1 MYLEPRYAIAASIVA
16 LVGVRVGAGANFQR
30 FVVDL
35 LPGAVFLL
43 PRYELVEDARRAR
56 ARARGLEVARA
67 DEAVLVPMHED
78 RPPTGVVEPDAVRH
92 LRCGADV
99 YVHLNNLAGGP
110 VRVDIFGVLHRNTH
124 FIADGEA
131 PLLRRI

>member
-1 MYLEPRYAIAASIVA
+1 MYILSHARASVVA
-16 LVGVRVGAGANFQR
+16 LVGVRISTGANFQR

-78 RPPTGVVEPDAVRH
+78 GPPAGVVEPDAVRH
-92 LRCGADV
+92 LRRGPDV
-99 YVHLNNLAGGP
+99 YVHLNNLTGGP
-110 VRVDIFGVLHRNTH
+110 VRVDIFRVLHRNAH
-124 FIADGEA
+124 LIADGEA
-131 PLLRRI
+131 PLLRGVER

>member
-1 MYLEPRYAIAASIVA
+1 MHIDPATPSPRSIVA
-16 LVGVRVGAGANFQR
+16 LFVRIRTGADLQGL
-30 FVVDL
+30 VVDL

-43 PRYELVEDARRAR
+43 PRHELVEDARRAG

-92 LRCGADV
+92 LRRGPDV
-99 YVHLNNLAGGP
+99 DVDLDDLARRP
-110 VRVDIFGVLHRNTH
+110 VRMHVLGILHGH
-124 FIADGEA
+124 AD
-131 PLLRRI
+131 LIL